1 MRINKNVLKNNI
13 EGAFVECGVHEGYQ
27 ECIWIK
33 ILMINK
39 LLPRDIYLYD
49 TFAGLVE
56 PTENDY
62 TCKKYFIR

>member
-1 MRINKNVLKNNI
+1 
-13 EGAFVECGVHEGYQ
+13 
-27 ECIWIK
+27 
-33 ILMINK
+33 MINK

-62 TCKKYFIR
+62 TYVKILY